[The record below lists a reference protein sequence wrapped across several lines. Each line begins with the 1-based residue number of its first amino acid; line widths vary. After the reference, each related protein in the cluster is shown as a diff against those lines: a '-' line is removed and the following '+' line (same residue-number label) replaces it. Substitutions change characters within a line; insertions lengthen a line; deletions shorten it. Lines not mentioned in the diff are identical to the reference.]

1 MAALPH
7 LAEGTSYSQS
17 LQHSTR
23 LNSQTLL
30 SPLPRKKKTR
40 QAHPPGNQDAQKRS
54 PFGFPNWRPLAPEG
68 GGREE
73 RAKQPSST
81 GIETRQRR
89 GSWILVYIVD
99 NTKLVVVVV
108 VVLLLPGLLL

>member
-1 MAALPH
+1 MHKNAP
-7 LAEGTSYSQS
+7 
-17 LQHSTR
+17 
-23 LNSQTLL
+23 
-30 SPLPRKKKTR
+30 
-40 QAHPPGNQDAQKRS
+40 
-54 PFGFPNWRPLAPEG
+54 PLASPTSG
-68 GGREE
+68 GPWLRRAEE
-73 RAKQPSST
+73 EKRAKQPSST